1 MIPRRVSFFAA
12 ALFAAATVL
21 GACSPNVF
29 PVEVKG
35 ETTIQ
40 GDPSPLPGL
49 LSAFPNIGSFSNIDF
64 NQSQEFQN
72 QGVTKD
78 QVSSVHVDHV
88 DIKIVSPDTQDFSF
102 LENLQ
107 FYASAADQEVLVAE
121 KFGIDKQGLKAP
133 NPVLKLDVKKDV
145 DLAPFVT
152 ADKMSIIVRGKGRLP
167 PQETRL
173 EATVGV
179 NVEVKI
185 F

>member
-1 MIPRRVSFFAA
+1 MHLRPFAFA
-12 ALFAAATVL
+12 PVASLLLLFAAGC
-21 GACSPNVF
+21 GANVF

-35 ETTIQ
+35 ETTIP

-49 LSAFPNIGSFSNIDF
+49 LNAFPNIGSFSNIDF

-78 QVSSVHVDHV
+78 QVDSVKMDQVELR
-88 DIKIVSPDTQDFSF
+88 IVSPETQDFSF

-107 FYASAADQEVLVAE
+107 FYARAADQEVLVAE
-121 KFGIDKQGLKAP
+121 KFGIDKLDLKAP
-133 NPVLKLDVKKDV
+133 NPVLVLDVKKDV
-145 DLAPFVT
+145 ELAPYIT
-152 ADKMSIIVRGKGRLP
+152 AEKTSIIVRGKGKQP

-173 EATVGV
+173 EATVRV
-179 NVEVKI
+179 NVAVKV